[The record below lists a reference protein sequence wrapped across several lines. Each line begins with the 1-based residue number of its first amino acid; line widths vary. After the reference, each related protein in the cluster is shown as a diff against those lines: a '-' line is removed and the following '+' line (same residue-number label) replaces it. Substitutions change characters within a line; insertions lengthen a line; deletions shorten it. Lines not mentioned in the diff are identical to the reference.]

1 MSNPGVP
8 QPDQIPIP
16 DTSGLP
22 DQSAPNQ
29 FSMENSNQAMQAPP
43 TPPPVANSSAIKGL
57 LTNFFGGMGR
67 AMMTHAGLPTP
78 EEEAQ
83 KKQQIQIQQQNA
95 NSMEGIRTAQ
105 QAATELHPYQMPPAP
120 DGTPGQIIPTN
131 AAGIRAIQ
139 LQQLKNAAS
148 NGPKM
153 VPIPPEFAAQ
163 HPELQGVTQ
172 IPAALLPYVMPK
184 AGTTTGKPP
193 KIQYD
198 QGIPVSVTDPQ
209 GNSYDVNDPNLPKEL
224 KPLTQAALNAHK
236 QHVTEQAQIQ
246 ARAFGQQVKMNDV
259 KQGNLTNST
268 KTMIE
273 AAPKVISFVDRI
285 DKLVDAQKDQLGPA
299 AGRWSEFMAGKVGAP
314 NAEFTKLRTD
324 VGLMTT
330 LLMRMHVGAR
340 GGEYIMKHFQDLV
353 DSGKQSPENLKAAMA
368 EIRQYAQDVKAEAPA
383 NSPAA
388 AVSGSGAAEPPR
400 RAGIPANYK
409 FDPKGPNGPGWYNP
423 NPKPK
428 P

>member
-8 QPDQIPIP
+8 QPDQIPVP
-16 DTSGLP
+16 DTSDLP

-29 FSMENSNQAMQAPP
+29 FAMENANQAMSPQVAPP
-43 TPPPVANSSAIKGL
+43 AGPTANPGALKGL

-78 EEEAQ
+78 EEEQQRSQQLAM
-83 KKQQIQIQQQNA
+83 KQQLDQSTIQYHKALSDNLKSQNEEI
-95 NSMEGIRTAQ
+95 SIPQ
-105 QAATELHPYQMPPAP
+105 PPAP
-120 DGTPGQIIPTN
+120 DGTPVPPLVIPRRYSGQ
-131 AAGIRAIQ
+131 AAI
-139 LQQLKNAAS
+139 QQLKNDAS
-148 NGPKM
+148 KGPKM

-163 HPELQGVTQ
+163 HPELQGITQ
-172 IPAALLPYVMPK
+172 IPEALLPYVMPK
-184 AGTTTGKPP
+184 VANTAGKPP

-209 GNSYDVNDPNLPKEL
+209 GTVYDVNDPNLPNEL
-224 KPLTQAALNAHK
+224 KPLTQSALNAHK
-236 QHVTEQAQIQ
+236 QHVREQADIQ
-246 ARAFGQQVKMNDV
+246 ASAFGRQVKMNEI

-299 AGRWSEFMAGKVGAP
+299 AGRWNEFMTGKVGAP
-314 NAEFTKLRTD
+314 NPEFTKLRTD

-353 DSGKQSPENLKAAMA
+353 DSGKQSPENLKAAMS
-368 EIRQYAQDVKAEAPA
+368 EIRQYAQDVQAEAPT

-388 AVSGSGAAEPPR
+388 ASSGTIRVKLPDGRTGTAPASSRKKYEDMGAKILP
-400 RAGIPANYK
+400 
-409 FDPKGPNGPGWYNP
+409 
-423 NPKPK
+423 
-428 P
+428 